1 MKKIKCSCDGVWYIY
16 IYIYA
21 ADDTASNTSS
31 QAEDKS
37 NEKWGSKQQDK
48 NAVHIE
54 VRLKL
59 E

>member
-1 MKKIKCSCDGVWYIY
+1 MAYGIY